1 MTTSTPHSHIVVGVD
16 GSTSALHALT
26 WAGAEAQRRNL
37 PLTLVHVIDHSGLA
51 QGYNLGAS
59 ASFFQHL
66 ETDGAEFLSQAKDH
80 VYALHPNVEVSTV
93 KATGKPVP
101 VLVELSRNALMT
113 VLGSSGLSGFTGM
126 MAGSVSVSLTAKG
139 HGPVVVVRESPIPAG
154 GPVVVGVAD
163 SESADSAIAWAFEEA
178 AMRDAELVA
187 VRVWNNIPPGYV
199 YAYTAW
205 TAMDSTGEQQRQEE
219 ILADQLADWQGKYP
233 EVPVRRVVAIGH
245 PADVLLK
252 HAAGAQLIVTGSR
265 GRGDIAGFFLGSTSH
280 ALIHKAT
287 CPVLVAPRT

>member
-139 HGPVVVVRESPIPAG
+139 LS
-154 GPVVVGVAD
+154 
-163 SESADSAIAWAFEEA
+163 
-178 AMRDAELVA
+178 
-187 VRVWNNIPPGYV
+187 
-199 YAYTAW
+199 
-205 TAMDSTGEQQRQEE
+205 
-219 ILADQLADWQGKYP
+219 
-233 EVPVRRVVAIGH
+233 
-245 PADVLLK
+245 
-252 HAAGAQLIVTGSR
+252 
-265 GRGDIAGFFLGSTSH
+265 
-280 ALIHKAT
+280 LIHI
-287 CPVLVAPRT
+287 